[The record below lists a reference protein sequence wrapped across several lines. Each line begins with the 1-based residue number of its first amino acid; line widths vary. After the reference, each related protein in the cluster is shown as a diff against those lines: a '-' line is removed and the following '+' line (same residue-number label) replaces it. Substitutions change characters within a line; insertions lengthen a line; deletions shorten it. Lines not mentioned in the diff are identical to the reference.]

1 MRYLPSIEFSFPFQA
16 FRGIKCFVDK
26 LEKVSE
32 NPDLEAEM
40 GKEWVISSSFLNVIN
55 RSFCK
60 QILHCS
66 SSNKMTSYKKIEIRQ
81 IHELMSNV
89 KMMNSNPTI

>member
-1 MRYLPSIEFSFPFQA
+1 MRNFPSVEFSFHFQA

-40 GKEWVISSSFLNVIN
+40 GKEWVISSSFLNVIY
-55 RSFCK
+55 RSYCQ

-66 SSNKMTSYKKIEIRQ
+66 SNNELLIYKKN
-81 IHELMSNV
+81 LKFAKFVN
-89 KMMNSNPTI
+89 

>member
-1 MRYLPSIEFSFPFQA
+1 MRYLPSIEFSFHFQA

-40 GKEWVISSSFLNVIN
+40 GKEWVISSSF
-55 RSFCK
+55 FK
-60 QILHCS
+60 AS
-66 SSNKMTSYKKIEIRQ
+66 S
-81 IHELMSNV
+81 
-89 KMMNSNPTI
+89 

>member
-1 MRYLPSIEFSFPFQA
+1 MRYLPSIEFSFHFQA

-40 GKEWVISSSFLNVIN
+40 GKEWVISSSFLNVIY
-55 RSFCK
+55 RSYCQ
-60 QILHCS
+60 QILHCY
-66 SSNKMTSYKKIEIRQ
+66 SNNELLIQYIKKI
-81 IHELMSNV
+81 
-89 KMMNSNPTI
+89 

>member
-1 MRYLPSIEFSFPFQA
+1 MRYLPSIEFSFHFQA

-40 GKEWVISSSFLNVIN
+40 GKEWVICNSFLNVMYH
-55 RSFCK
+55 SYCK
-60 QILHCS
+60 QIFYGS
-66 SSNKMTSYKKIEIRQ
+66 SSNKVTSYKKK
-81 IHELMSNV
+81 L
-89 KMMNSNPTI
+89 KFAKFMN